1 MKNKNWIY
9 LTTVFV
15 IIFTIFYLGQV
26 KSETTPEFS
35 SFVDKEGNISR
46 PTNFRESWEYLGA
59 WVVPEKADGTK
70 TDGYGFH
77 DVFAS
82 SGSIASFNKETKMFA
97 DGTVL
102 VKEVRSID
110 SASMTTGPKVM
121 FAGSEILWFV
131 MIKDEK
137 GRFKDNP
144 NWGDGWG
151 WALFLANDKTK
162 NVSTNYKKDCLGCHV
177 PAKNTDWIYL
187 QGYPVLK

>member
-1 MKNKNWIY
+1 MKKEYWNNLILVLIVIFFAGCVEQKNSE
-9 LTTVFV
+9 
-15 IIFTIFYLGQV
+15 
-26 KSETTPEFS
+26 KSAGIS
-35 SFVDKEGNISR
+35 QYVDDEGKISL
-46 PTNFRESWEYLGA
+46 PSNFRTWEYLGA
-59 WVVPEKADGTK
+59 WVVPEKPDGTR

-82 SGSIASFNKETKMFA
+82 KGSIASFNKTTKKFA
-97 DGTVL
+97 DGSVI

-110 SASMTTGPKVM
+110 SAAMTTGPKVL
-121 FAGSEILWFV
+121 FAGEEILWFV
-131 MIKDEK
+131 MIKDDK

-144 NWGDGWG
+144 NWGDGWA
-151 WALFLANDKTK
+151 WALFLADDKTK